1 MRFFKL
7 ISMLALFAS
16 GTAIVSAQDKEPVK
30 VDKTTPGAI
39 AVVSDWNSAKSEAVK
54 IFPGDA
60 IYKMLQKSVIDS
72 QAPNGPNVISI
83 DPMLPSSHFAIRFEM
98 LSALKSGAL
107 FPGMKYVLGT
117 PVKVNKSGN
126 TGLAF
131 RMGIFNLNRKAW
143 LIAPCGQA
151 LSAVPDGAWQSY
163 ELPAFNCESGLRFT
177 ILTAGNPEVKQLL
190 VNGMYFRPGDPAA
203 TKMHEFL
210 GKSPDG
216 IAAGFSPSEEGW
228 FSLDVIKSPE
238 AFEFACWASSFK
250 GEIEKPCAQ
259 GIAVQYFD
267 GKEYTHTVFHE
278 LGLNKKTKESLSM
291 LSDRTKLES
300 INHRFDFNET
310 GIIKIPIAKNAPMG
324 WNGQIK
330 LFMISMNA
338 PNYWTGILIGTTL
351 ESLDAANPGYGPNP
365 GVREELIIKLKKRAF
380 SSNLESLGL

>member
-1 MRFFKL
+1 MRFFKF

-16 GTAIVSAQDKEPVK
+16 GTLVQSAQDKEPVK
-30 VDKTTPGAI
+30 VDKTKSVAI
-39 AVVSDWNSAKSEAVK
+39 AVVSDWNSAKSQAVK

-60 IYKMLQKSVIDS
+60 IVKMLQKSVIDS

-83 DPMLPSSHFAIRFEM
+83 DPMLPSNHFAIRFDI
-98 LSALKSGAL
+98 LDALKSGAL

-117 PVKVNKSGN
+117 PVKVNKSGS
-126 TGLAF
+126 TGSAF
-131 RMGIFNLNRKAW
+131 KMGIYDLKEKAW
-143 LIAPCGQA
+143 LIAPCEQV

-163 ELPAFNCESGLRFT
+163 ELPAFNCKSGLRFT
-177 ILTAGNPEVKQLL
+177 ILTAGNPEVRQLI
-190 VNGMYFRPGDPAA
+190 VNGLYFRPGDTAA

-216 IAAGFSPSEEGW
+216 IASGFSPSAEGW
-228 FSLDVIKSPE
+228 FSLDVKKSPE
-238 AFEFACWASSFK
+238 TLELACWASAYK
-250 GEIEKPCAQ
+250 GEIGKPCAQ

-278 LGLNKKTKESLSM
+278 LGLNKNTKESLSM
-291 LSDRTKLES
+291 ISDRTKLET
-300 INHRFDFNET
+300 INHRLDFDKA
-310 GIIKIPIAKNAPMG
+310 GIIKIPIARNAPLG

-338 PNYWTGILIGTTL
+338 PNFWSGILIGTTL
-351 ESLDAANPGYGPNP
+351 ENLDAANPGYGPNP

-380 SSNLESLGL
+380 SSNLESLEQ